1 MWRSDG
7 QLVTGV
13 GNTLTGDCVLLR
25 QAAGRSCHPVP
36 CGLFFPQGW
45 RALRS
50 LREWIRFLLWLAL
63 PVGGICGAGE
73 LPDFFETPDTR
84 WELADYDVVPRV
96 QIRRAYDQA
105 HRGNASESIRIEAGS
120 GSYVHFRYVLDPMPV
135 HDDLKPRVWVKTDRP
150 GVQLQAVVV
159 LPRSLH
165 PRTGQPLRTMI
176 AGTVTD
182 GSTSWQELTIEEPR
196 TLLSQKLPHLYQQFG
211 TRVDPRE
218 AYLDAVVLNAYGG
231 LGVTNLWIDDL
242 DVEGYV
248 PPAVFGN
255 VAEPANRVGVGTV
268 AGANNPLGSVPAV
281 RLESGV
287 LFVDNRPFMP
297 RAIDFNGESFEWLK
311 GLGFNTIR
319 LSLPPTN
326 QQLREA
332 QKRDL
337 WFIAPPGAGPETA
350 GGLWGDRVL
359 AWDLGEG
366 LTGADRESLRRA
378 AEGVRQRDPL
388 HRPTVCGP
396 RSGYWDLSQY
406 SDILM
411 LQQNVIGTT
420 FELDHF
426 GEFLQQ
432 RRRLARPGKLCWAGV
447 QTQTPRQLD
456 EQFVLLGAGN
466 GTAFGLSSD
475 QLRMMAYQ
483 ALSAG
488 VRGFCFRSRTRLDST
503 DAATQMRALTLKR
516 LNHELKL
523 LRPWVTMGTFVEAL
537 PTRDERAHVT
547 VLQTRRSRLALVLAR
562 GSGQQHVLAPMAP
575 GLVAFDLY
583 GIPATDRLYGLSA
596 TGPRELRRHHGPR
609 VTQQDPDRVGL
620 IALTEDSAVR
630 NHIAQYMSLH
640 GREMV
645 QLRTELLRGGLSQTR
660 LVDQSITAAGQ
671 GDTQLSQSL
680 VTVDSHVQ
688 RATQMWLAG
697 DVASADGLARRG
709 EQLLDQVRQTHW
721 RKASEVLPSVT
732 TSPYCLLFRSLPSHW
747 RWLARI
753 RTAKWSPNALAAG
766 DFESL
771 PQMLSSGWKQQRE
784 PVMGLAAAV
793 ELSVTSPWRGR
804 TSLHLRVWPE
814 STAEPPEVVETAP
827 VVIHSAPVPVRAS
840 QWIRIHGWVHVPE
853 AIRGSHDGLA
863 IYDNLGGWD
872 LAERVRQ
879 GTGWREFMFYRASK
893 GDRPLVISF
902 ALTGMGEAWI
912 DDLSV
917 SLWDQATGPVG
928 TPTPDT
934 NPAGSS
940 GISDLRFPAA
950 R

>member
-1 MWRSDG
+1 M
-7 QLVTGV
+7 
-13 GNTLTGDCVLLR
+13 CVLL
-25 QAAGRSCHPVP
+25 QQTAGTPCHPLRR
-36 CGLFFPQGW
+36 GLFFPL
-45 RALRS
+45 RRHALRRLS
-50 LREWIRFLLWLAL
+50 PCLLLLLWPVL
-63 PVGGICGAGE
+63 PAGGVRAASE
-73 LPDFFETPDTR
+73 LPDSFETPDTR

-96 QIRRAYDQA
+96 QIRRAYDRA
-105 HRGNASESIRIEAGS
+105 HRGNASESIRIEAGN
-120 GSYVHFRYVLDPMPV
+120 GSYVHFRYLLDPMPV
-135 HDDLKPRVWVKTDRP
+135 HDDLRPRIWVQADRP

-176 AGTVTD
+176 AGTATD
-182 GSTSWQELTIEEPR
+182 GSTGWQELTIQEPR

-231 LGVTNLWIDDL
+231 PGVTNLWIDDL

-255 VAEPANRVGVGTV
+255 VADPAPQAGVGPV
-268 AGANNPLGSVPAV
+268 AGVTNPLGSVPAV

-287 LFVDNRPFMP
+287 LFIDDRPFLP

-332 QKRDL
+332 QKWDL
-337 WFIAPPGAGPETA
+337 WFVAPPGASPQAE
-350 GGLWGDRVL
+350 GGLWGNRVL

-366 LTGADRESLRRA
+366 LMGGDREGLRRA
-378 AEGVRQRDPL
+378 AESVRQRDPL
-388 HRPTVCGP
+388 RRPTVCSP

-420 FELDHF
+420 IELEKF

-432 RRRLARPGKLCWAGV
+432 RRRLARPGKLCWACV
-447 QTQTPRQLD
+447 QTQTPRQLH

-475 QLRMMAYQ
+475 QLRIMAYQ

-516 LNHELKL
+516 VNHELKL

-537 PTRDERAHVT
+537 STRDERSHVT
-547 VLQTRRSRLALVLAR
+547 VLQTRRSRLALVLAK
-562 GSGQQHVLAPMAP
+562 GSGQQHVLAPMLP
-575 GLVAFDLY
+575 GPVAFDLY

-609 VTQQDPDRVGL
+609 VTQQDPDRVCL

-630 NHIAQYMSLH
+630 NHIAQYMSQH

-645 QLRTELLRGGLSQTR
+645 QLRTELLRGALRQAR

-671 GDTQLSQSL
+671 GDKQLSQSL
-680 VTVDSHVQ
+680 LTVDSHVQ
-688 RATQMWLAG
+688 RATQMCLAG

-709 EQLLDQVRQTHW
+709 EQLLDQVRQTYW
-721 RKASEVLPSVT
+721 RKAAEALPSVT
-732 TSPYCLLFRSLPSHW
+732 TSPYCLLFSSLPSHW
-747 RWLARI
+747 RWLARV

-784 PVMGLAAAV
+784 PVMGLSAAV

-814 STAEPPEVVETAP
+814 SATAPPEVVETAP

-840 QWIRIHGWVHVPE
+840 QWIQIHGWVHVPE
-853 AIRGSHDGLA
+853 TIRGSHDGLA

-872 LAERVRQ
+872 LAERIRQ
-879 GTGWREFMFYRASK
+879 GTGWREFVFYRAAN

-917 SLWDQATGPVG
+917 SLWDQTAGPVG
-928 TPTPDT
+928 TTAPGPNST
-934 NPAGSS
+934 GSS
-940 GISDLRFPAA
+940 GAFDSPFPVA

>member
-1 MWRSDG
+1 ML
-7 QLVTGV
+7 Q
-13 GNTLTGDCVLLR
+13 
-25 QAAGRSCHPVP
+25 QAAGVPCHPVR
-36 CGLFFPQGW
+36 CGWFHPRRW
-45 RALRS
+45 RS
-50 LREWIRFLLWLAL
+50 LRLLTVLSLVLLSDKAR
-63 PVGGICGAGE
+63 AASE
-73 LPDFFETPDTR
+73 LPDSFETPDTR

-96 QIRRAYDQA
+96 QIRRAYDRA

-120 GSYVHFRYVLDPMPV
+120 GSFVHFRYPLGPMPV
-135 HDDLKPRVWVKTDRP
+135 HDDLRPRVWVQSDRP

-182 GSTSWQELTIEEPR
+182 GSTSWQELTIQEPR

-231 LGVTNLWIDDL
+231 PGVTNLWIDDL

-255 VAEPANRVGVGTV
+255 VVNQATRAGDGGGAV
-268 AGANNPLGSVPAV
+268 ASNSLSSVPAV

-287 LFVDNRPFMP
+287 LFVDDRPFMP

-319 LSLPPTN
+319 LSRPPTN

-332 QKRDL
+332 EQWDL
-337 WFIAPPGAGPETA
+337 WFVAPPGTGPQAT
-350 GGLWGDRVL
+350 GGLWGNRVL

-366 LTGADRESLRRA
+366 LMGRDREALRRA

-388 HRPTVCGP
+388 RRPTVCGP

-411 LQQNVIGTT
+411 LERNVIGTT
-420 FELDHF
+420 LELEKF
-426 GEFLQQ
+426 GAFLQQ
-432 RRRLARPGKLCWAGV
+432 RRRLARPGKLCWVGV

-475 QLRMMAYQ
+475 QLRMVAYQ
-483 ALSAG
+483 ALAAG

-523 LRPWVTMGTFVEAL
+523 LRPWITMGTFVEAL
-537 PTRDERAHVT
+537 STRDARAQVT

-562 GSGQQHVLAPMAP
+562 GTGQQHVLSPMAAGP
-575 GLVAFDLY
+575 LTFDLY
-583 GIPATDRLYGLSA
+583 GIPATDRMYGLSA

-609 VTQQDPDRVGL
+609 VTQHDPDRVNL

-630 NHIAQYMSLH
+630 NHIAQYMSQH

-645 QLRTELLRGGLSQTR
+645 QLRTELLRGAVSQAR
-660 LVDQSITAAGQ
+660 LVDQSITASGQ
-671 GDTQLSQSL
+671 GAPQLSQSL
-680 VTVDSHVQ
+680 LTVDSHLQ

-697 DVASADGLARRG
+697 DLASADGLARHG
-709 EQLLDQVRQTHW
+709 EQLLDQVRQTYW
-721 RKASEVLPSVT
+721 RKAAEGLPSVT
-732 TSPYCLLFRSLPSHW
+732 TSPYCLLFSSLPSHW
-747 RWLARI
+747 RWLAQM
-753 RTAKWSPNALAAG
+753 RTATWSPNALAAG

-814 STAEPPEVVETAP
+814 SNAAAPEVVETAP
-827 VVIHSAPVPVRAS
+827 VLIHSAPVPVRAS
-840 QWIRIHGWVHVPE
+840 QWVRIHGWVHVPE

-872 LAERVRQ
+872 LAERVQQ
-879 GTGWREFMFYRASK
+879 GTGWREFVFYRAAK

-902 ALTGMGEAWI
+902 ALTGMGEVWI

-917 SLWDQATGPVG
+917 ALWDPVTGPVG
-928 TPTPDT
+928 TPAARL
-934 NPAGSS
+934 NPTDSRGAFGVP
-940 GISDLRFPAA
+940 FPAS